1 MDGGHMGSAG
11 ARGISA
17 QQNSKTP
24 AKFVVATQVAG
35 WIIGKQG
42 KHIRELQENSGAHI
56 QVLKDGEVPPGVS
69 VGDRVIEIGGRFEAK
84 SEGIQIVLMAV
95 DSMPALQAPRDTMML
110 VPNALTRSSE
120 VEDLQRLSGAEI
132 DVRDLPG
139 HDENLLTL
147 LGTIEARVKAA
158 QAIL

>member
-1 MDGGHMGSAG
+1 MAGRMGESSG
-11 ARGISA
+11 FRPTFS
-17 QQNSKTP
+17 NSNPMTH
-24 AKFVVATQVAG
+24 AKFVVPTQVAG

-69 VGDRVIEIGGRFEAK
+69 IGDRVVEIGGRFEAK

-110 VPNALTRSSE
+110 IPNILSRSTE
-120 VEDLQRLSGAEI
+120 IEDLQR
-132 DVRDLPG
+132 
-139 HDENLLTL
+139 
-147 LGTIEARVKAA
+147 
-158 QAIL
+158 